1 MGDKNRKKR
10 STGSKKSGE
19 MSPKQKRLAALA
31 EPRNKITRADIIAG
45 ATNRNG
51 KKSKPARRKS

>member
-31 EPRNKITRADIIAG
+31 EPRNKITRADIIAS

-51 KKSKPARRKS
+51 K